1 MMRLDDTKH
10 KVYIY
15 NMDDEL
21 SSSDDDTASD
31 DGRLVFLPDIEKHLR
46 ASRIPPQVLA
56 NADGELAGMQLVLYS
71 DPKSLSVPEE
81 QDGVRKAVLE
91 ARQRLRDRNAGKREE
106 ASSSEKPAADT
117 NSGNAAGPTASPW
130 GAPIHRPASPDAMDM
145 D

>member
-1 MMRLDDTKH
+1 MRLDDTKH

-15 NMDDEL
+15 NIDDEL

-46 ASRIPPQVLA
+46 ANRIPPQVLA
-56 NADGELAGMQLVLYS
+56 NADGELAGMQMVLYS

-106 ASSSEKPAADT
+106 VSSSEKPVAADT
-117 NSGNAAGPTASPW
+117 TRVNAATPTASSW